1 MLLIDLSSHLLRLD
15 TLGALSVICILYFSL
30 PLIINYIQLERL
42 KKPAVGVPV
51 LNLKGKKDYNEA
63 SQYYLYHFKELLQE
77 GYQKFKHG
85 TFQVWGIDG
94 YIVIVSSDHLTELNA
109 LGTDALDFHAASQK
123 VRVEI
128 KHSRESSRKDF

>member
-94 YIVIVSSDHLTELNA
+94 YIVIVSPDHLTELNA